1 MCVAFLSRLQIPNHG
16 HNLTSE
22 VRPLRPPARGLTKRT
37 DREKRSETETRE
49 IGCCLLRAKRGAR
62 LPRPPLDPPSV
73 GSAAFG
79 FVSQSITQSTSNP
92 THRPFRKKEEE
103 DPFANL
109 ESNVG

>member
-1 MCVAFLSRLQIPNHG
+1 MG
-16 HNLTSE
+16 
-22 VRPLRPPARGLTKRT
+22 
-37 DREKRSETETRE
+37 
-49 IGCCLLRAKRGAR
+49 CLLRAKRGAR

-73 GSAAFG
+73 GPAAFG
-79 FVSQSITQSTSNP
+79 FVSQSITQSTGHP